1 MKDKS
6 IEKGMEYIKEE
17 LAKPK
22 LVWDE
27 EEKLERMKTIWINGL
42 QIAVTSAREETDLVL
57 IENIRDW
64 LINNIEYK
72 LPDMLELFDKRFL
85 PKRDSYIQSK
95 NIMKPNKVSNVS
107 NYADKKVERLS

>member
-1 MKDKS
+1 MNKPNKDDKS
-6 IEKGMEYIKEE
+6 PIEKGMEYLRGYGNELCRENGTGMGAYYTDDIKQ
-17 LAKPK
+17 A
-22 LVWDE
+22 
-27 EEKLERMKTIWINGL
+27 L

-85 PKRDSYIQSK
+85 PKRDKYIQSK
-95 NIMKPNKVSNVS
+95 N
-107 NYADKKVERLS
+107 KKVER